1 MSKFKIQLNYNASY
15 VTEVDAKD
23 EGEAYETARNKA
35 EEADLK
41 EFVICGE
48 RESQVLSRGD

>member
-1 MSKFKIQLNYNASY
+1 MPTFKIQLNYNASY

-23 EGEAYETARNKA
+23 EGEAYEKARNNA

-48 RESQVLSRGD
+48 RESQILSRGD

>member
-23 EGEAYETARNKA
+23 EGEAYEKARNNA
-35 EEADLK
+35 EEADVK

-48 RESQVLSRGD
+48 RESQILSRGD

>member
-1 MSKFKIQLNYNASY
+1 MGKFKIQLNYNASY

-23 EGEAYETARNKA
+23 EGEAYEKARNIA

>member
-23 EGEAYETARNKA
+23 EGEAYDKARNMA
-35 EEADLK
+35 EEADIK

-48 RESQVLSRGD
+48 RESQILNRGD

>member
-1 MSKFKIQLNYNASY
+1 MGKFKVQLNYNASY

-23 EGEAYETARNKA
+23 EGEAYDKARNRA
-35 EEADLK
+35 EEADIK

-48 RESQVLSRGD
+48 RESQILSRGD

>member
-1 MSKFKIQLNYNASY
+1 MGKFKVQLNYNASY

-23 EGEAYETARNKA
+23 EGEAYDKARNRA
-35 EEADLK
+35 EEADIK

-48 RESQVLSRGD
+48 RESQILNRGD

>member
-1 MSKFKIQLNYNASY
+1 MGKFKIQLNYNASY

-23 EGEAYETARNKA
+23 EGEAYEKARNKA